1 MSKTVQFTDT
11 SENANTYNWN
21 FGDGTTSQERNPIH
35 TYAEYGNYNVVLTV
49 TNNMGNTDVFQQNI
63 SLVNPNSNPSETEE
77 QQEGQQQGQQEGQQQ
92 GQQEGQQEEQQTYT
106 EQKPNSPPSGY
117 QFAPPVFNL
126 MDGTLSPQGQWIWDA
141 KSTVNPMANEWVSN
155 SSTTTT
161 TTTTESDDSD
171 MSGNTQPTTQTY
183 TLTGTI
189 TKFGTTSAGPF
200 NISNENYPT
209 LLTDI
214 SVGDRITIDG
224 GVKIITDFSLSEKRI
239 TINPG
244 IPDALYGNSFSFSMT
259 IVSEQIGLQPGDTSG
274 NTGGDTG
281 GDSGDTGDGGDD
293 DGYGDGD
300 GDGDGIMGSGGI
312 NRP

>member
-35 TYAEYGNYNVVLTV
+35 TYVEYGDYNVVLTV

-63 SLVNPNSNPSETEE
+63 SLVNPNSNLPPDPPETEE
-77 QQEGQQQGQQEGQQQ
+77 QQDEQQDDQQQDE
-92 GQQEGQQEEQQTYT
+92 QQEEQQTYT

-171 MSGNTQPTTQTY
+171 TSGNTQPTTQTY

-209 LLTDI
+209 LLSDI
-214 SVGDRITIDG
+214 SIGDVVSVVGSP
-224 GVKIITDFSLSEKRI
+224 GVKVITDFNLAEKRI
-239 TINPG
+239 TISPG
-244 IPDALYGNSFSFSMT
+244 IPDAFYGDSLSFSMT

-281 GDSGDTGDGGDD
+281 GNNGDTGDGGDD

-300 GDGDGIMGSGGI
+300 TGSGGI
-312 NRP
+312 PRP